1 MTTKKAIEKFINH
14 NDVFANIVNV
24 LLFKESDEI
33 HPEDL
38 QDVDYDLNGKILQNA
53 AHIAKRSLNA
63 TLQIHCIGFD
73 SLTEEDAYLPME
85 VYCDLTDLM
94 ASHGG

>member
-94 ASHGG
+94 ASLGG